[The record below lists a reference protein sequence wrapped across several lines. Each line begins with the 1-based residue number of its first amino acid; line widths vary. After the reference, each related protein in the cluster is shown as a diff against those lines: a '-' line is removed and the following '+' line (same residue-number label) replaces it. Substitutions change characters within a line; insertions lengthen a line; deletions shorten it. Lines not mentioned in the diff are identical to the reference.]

1 MHRYCTNAKHVCAV
15 FRKPVS
21 FTKGWDDTGVEEV
34 LNASFW
40 IPNCP
45 RGFRALGSLAVR
57 IPNGKT
63 PTSRNFP
70 EFRCIAAKFA
80 QEARYDELIWTDI
93 GSGAR
98 YDAKIYSIVK
108 SPFFISRKLNKD
120 WITPIYKLKTS
131 IKGKGF

>member
-1 MHRYCTNAKHVCAV
+1 VK
-15 FRKPVS
+15 
-21 FTKGWDDTGVEEV
+21 
-34 LNASFW
+34 NASFW

-57 IPNGKT
+57 IPNGNT